1 MLLDGSRRRVQ
12 AQSGPMRHGF
22 TLVELLVVIAIIGI
36 LVALLL
42 PAIQAARE
50 AARRSQCSNNLK
62 QIGLGLMNYHDTHN
76 SFPAGWN
83 HQSPGGQ
90 PDWGW
95 AVMIL
100 PFMEQATLYEEL
112 NPTAPGRRLSD
123 LYVATAPADIQ
134 RLLQTPIKAYRCPS
148 DTLKALNTLINFGNT
163 NHFRIATSN
172 YVANSGTTADTGT
185 SANFNGVFFGNSW
198 LGVKDIL
205 DGTSQTIAVG
215 ERSASHWAAQWA
227 GVGVNNNIGNQ
238 SQPRTTARA
247 NFLINFDFI
256 NLAPNND
263 NVSKG
268 YASYHPG
275 GTQFV
280 MCDGAVRFVSQNT
293 NSTIVTRMAMRNDGE
308 AINLP

>member
-1 MLLDGSRRRVQ
+1 MSTCASPNHFSSRARPPR
-12 AQSGPMRHGF
+12 GGF

-62 QIGLGLMNYHDTHN
+62 QIALGLMNYHDTHN
-76 SFPAGWN
+76 TFPAGWN
-83 HQSPGGQ
+83 QQSPGGQ
-90 PDWGW
+90 PEWGW

-100 PFMEQATLYEEL
+100 PFTEQATLYEEL
-112 NPTAPGRRLSD
+112 NPTERRLNQ
-123 LYVATAPADIQ
+123 LYYASAPADLQ
-134 RLLQTPIKAYRCPS
+134 RLLQTPIKTYRCPS
-148 DTLKALNTLINFGNT
+148 DTLKVLNTVVNFGGT

-172 YVANSGTTADTGT
+172 YVANIGTGSQTGT
-185 SANFNGVFFGNSW
+185 AENNGVFYGNSW

-205 DGTSQTIAVG
+205 DGTSQTLAVG
-215 ERSASHWAAQWA
+215 ERSASHLAAHWA
-227 GVGVNNNIGNQ
+227 GVGSNNSINNEHQ
-238 SQPRTTARA
+238 ARATARGG
-247 NFLINFDFI
+247 FVINFDYVAAGSPE
-256 NLAPNND
+256 NRA
-263 NVSKG
+263 KG

-275 GTQFV
+275 GTQFA

-293 NSTIVTRMAMRNDGE
+293 NGIIVQRMAMRNDGE

>member
-1 MLLDGSRRRVQ
+1 MSSFSLRQSTATRSRNVR
-12 AQSGPMRHGF
+12 PGF

-76 SFPAGWN
+76 AFPAGWN
-83 HQSPGGQ
+83 KQSPNGQ

-100 PFMEQATLYEEL
+100 PFTEQATLYEEL
-112 NPTAPGRRLSD
+112 NPTERRLSQ
-123 LYVATAPADIQ
+123 LYVAGAPAATQ
-134 RLLQTPIKAYRCPS
+134 QLLQTPIKTYRCPS
-148 DTLKALNTLINFGNT
+148 DTLKALNTLITFGST
-163 NHFRIATSN
+163 NHFRLATSN
-172 YVANSGTTADTGT
+172 YVASVGTGSQTGT
-185 SANFNGVFFGNSW
+185 GANNGVFYGNSW
-198 LGVKDIL
+198 HGVKDLL
-205 DGTSQTIAVG
+205 DGTAQTIAVG
-215 ERSASHWAAQWA
+215 ERSASHQAAQWA
-227 GVGVNNNIGNQ
+227 GVGGNNSIGNEH
-238 SQPRTTARA
+238 QPRTTARGG
-247 NFLINFDFI
+247 FVINFDYTGTG
-256 NLAPNND
+256 APQNQ
-263 NVSKG
+263 SKG

-293 NSTIVTRMAMRNDGE
+293 NSTIVQRMAIRDDGE
-308 AINLP
+308 AISLP

>member
-1 MLLDGSRRRVQ
+1 MSSFSLRHSIGTKLRIVRR
-12 AQSGPMRHGF
+12 GF

-50 AARRSQCSNNLK
+50 AARRTQCSNNLK

-76 SFPAGWN
+76 TFPAGWN

-112 NPTAPGRRLSD
+112 NPTAPGRRLSQ
-123 LYVATAPADIQ
+123 LYVAAAPADTQ

-148 DTLKALNTLINFGNT
+148 DTLKTLNTLITFGSN
-163 NHFRIATSN
+163 NHFRLATSN
-172 YVANSGTTADTGT
+172 YVANIGTTADTGT

-205 DGTSQTIAVG
+205 DGTSQTLAVG
-215 ERSASHWAAQWA
+215 ERSASHQAAQWA
-227 GVGVNNNIGNQ
+227 GVGRNNNIGNE
-238 SQPRTTARA
+238 SQPRTTARGG
-247 NFLINFDFI
+247 FVINFDYTGTG
-256 NLAPNND
+256 APQNQ
-263 NVSKG
+263 SKG

-293 NSTIVTRMAMRNDGE
+293 PSSLVQLMARRNDGE